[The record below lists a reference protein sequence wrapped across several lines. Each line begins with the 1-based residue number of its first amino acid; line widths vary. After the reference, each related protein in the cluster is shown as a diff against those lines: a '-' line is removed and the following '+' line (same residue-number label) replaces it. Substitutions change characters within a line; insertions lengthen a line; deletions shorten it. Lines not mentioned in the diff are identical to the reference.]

1 MLQANKTV
9 VEMSQ
14 RLTRPQAAVSPVSS
28 PIRLVRA
35 SSLKPFINY
44 LEGAGLPAQR
54 WLREAHL
61 SASQLCKDNAPVSLH
76 CSYRFLDLVASSEGM
91 ADLGV
96 RVACCTSA
104 FDLGVLGTALQRSLT
119 VGDYL
124 RTGARLIGR
133 LDNSGVTVWLTAEGD
148 RIRVNQLMAG
158 GVGVGPAI
166 ADSYT
171 LVLTI
176 NMLRRMAGAHWRPT
190 EICLR
195 TGSDRA
201 LEDWIAAIDTKVVT
215 GQAHSSFTL
224 RRSDL
229 CRRVLTR
236 GFQRSS
242 QCSVA
247 DAPLPPL
254 PDNFLGSIELLVD
267 ELITDGPLKLDHV
280 AQAAGISTRMLQRR
294 LAAAG
299 TSFTDILT
307 RVKVSRAAH
316 RLAVSHLSIA
326 GIAAELGYS
335 DASNFSRAF
344 RKVTGVS
351 PVTYRR
357 AQSLLEAGDRRR

>member
-1 MLQANKTV
+1 MY
-9 VEMSQ
+9 Q
-14 RLTRPQAAVSPVSS
+14 RLTRPQAAVSPASA

-35 SSLKPFINY
+35 SSLHPFINY

-61 SASQLCKDNAPVSLH
+61 TSSQLCKDNAPVSLH
-76 CSYRFLDLVASSEGM
+76 CSYRFLNLVASSEGM

-124 RTGARLIGR
+124 RTGARLVSR
-133 LDNSGVTVWLTAEGD
+133 LDNSGVTLWLTAEGD

-158 GVGVGPAI
+158 GVGLGPAI

-176 NMLRRMAGAHWRPT
+176 NMLRRMVGPHWRPI

-201 LEDWIAAIDTKVVT
+201 LQDWSAAIDTNLVT

-229 CRRVLTR
+229 CQRVLTR
-236 GFQRSS
+236 GTQRSS
-242 QCSVA
+242 QRGVA
-247 DAPLPPL
+247 DASLPPM
-254 PDNFLGSIELLVD
+254 PDNFLGSVELLVD
-267 ELITDGPLKLDHV
+267 ELVTDGPLKIDGV
-280 AQAAGISTRMLQRR
+280 AQAAGISTRSLQRR
-294 LAAAG
+294 LAGAG
-299 TSFTDILT
+299 TSFSDILT
-307 RVKVSRAAH
+307 RVRVSRATQ

-351 PVTYRR
+351 PVSYRR
-357 AQSLLEAGDRRR
+357 AQSRLEADHCRR